1 MAFCSRQKSLVTNG
15 NLFLQWATIQLA
27 QVRLNHIKFN
37 SSSRLTPNLS
47 FSLTVK
53 VHNCNLFQLNYNS
66 LDMSVGYKGR
76 DLGFVS
82 SQGERMRSRASL
94 YMNRL
99 EVIHNVFYLLEDL
112 PKGVIPFDADTQV
125 NGMLGLFFFKIIL
138 KVYIHYRTLL
148 I

>member
-1 MAFCSRQKSLVTNG
+1 
-15 NLFLQWATIQLA
+15 
-27 QVRLNHIKFN
+27 
-37 SSSRLTPNLS
+37 
-47 FSLTVK
+47 
-53 VHNCNLFQLNYNS
+53 
-66 LDMSVGYKGR
+66 
-76 DLGFVS
+76 
-82 SQGERMRSRASL
+82 MRSRASL

-125 NGMLGLFFFKIIL
+125 NGMLGFFFFKIIL